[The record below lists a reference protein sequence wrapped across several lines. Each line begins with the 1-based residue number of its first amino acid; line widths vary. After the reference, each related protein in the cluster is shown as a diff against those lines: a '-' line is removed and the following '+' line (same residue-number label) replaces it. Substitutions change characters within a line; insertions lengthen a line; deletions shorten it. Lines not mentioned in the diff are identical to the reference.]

1 MPAKRP
7 EHPPRNSLMHHYLPS
22 ACRYCRVRL
31 PIYNR
36 STSNA
41 QTADTPGRVSRP
53 RLRRCNCNFTTA
65 ILTHGASGLR
75 FQIQPM
81 QQHLAQSKAKL
92 LGLIDDI
99 LARPD
104 GMACEENAD
113 RVMASFKQ

>member
-1 MPAKRP
+1 
-7 EHPPRNSLMHHYLPS
+7 
-22 ACRYCRVRL
+22 
-31 PIYNR
+31 
-36 STSNA
+36 
-41 QTADTPGRVSRP
+41 
-53 RLRRCNCNFTTA
+53 
-65 ILTHGASGLR
+65 
-75 FQIQPM
+75 M